1 MKSKIIWFTGL
12 SGSGKTTLSNY
23 IYKKLK
29 NKKFRVKKIDG
40 DLFRKKSK
48 SVKFTKSSIIK
59 NNLSIIN
66 QIDKIRKKYDFILVS
81 VISPL
86 KKTREFAR
94 KKFNKYYY
102 EVHTKCNLKEL
113 ISRDTKNLYAK
124 AKKNIIKNLIGYNSN
139 INYESTNYKRII
151 VNTAKET
158 VKESSNK
165 IIKKIL

>member
-1 MKSKIIWFTGL
+1 M
-12 SGSGKTTLSNY
+12 
-23 IYKKLK
+23 
-29 NKKFRVKKIDG
+29 
-40 DLFRKKSK
+40 
-48 SVKFTKSSIIK
+48 
-59 NNLSIIN
+59 
-66 QIDKIRKKYDFILVS
+66 
-81 VISPL
+81 
-86 KKTREFAR
+86 
-94 KKFNKYYY
+94 
-102 EVHTKCNLKEL
+102 KEL